1 MAFTDLLNQTC
12 THLKNSSTNEYGDLS
27 FDSGTSLICRYSK
40 NGKGLNQ
47 FSQGVISQ
55 KAAELWIDTTI
66 TPEIDDKILFGSLVY
81 VVKLINEFT
90 ENDGDILGYKLII
103 DEYV

>member
-1 MAFTDLLNQTC
+1 MSFIDLLNQTC
-12 THLKNSSTNEYGDLS
+12 TYYRNSSTNQYGDLA
-27 FDSGTSLICRYSK
+27 FGSGTTLDCRYSK

-47 FSQGVISQ
+47 FTQGVISQ
-55 KAAELWIDTTI
+55 KSAELWIDSTI